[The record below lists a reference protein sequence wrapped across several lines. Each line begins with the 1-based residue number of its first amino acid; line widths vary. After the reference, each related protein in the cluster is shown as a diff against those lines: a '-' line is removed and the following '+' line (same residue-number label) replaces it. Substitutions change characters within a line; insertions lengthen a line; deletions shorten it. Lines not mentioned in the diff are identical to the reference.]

1 MENIVIN
8 LEDVTKVFK
17 VNPPKTNMN
26 KEKDLQQR
34 STTHKNNLVAL
45 DRISFNVSKGEVL
58 GIIGLN
64 GSGKTTLLRII
75 SGIYLPDAGSVNVSG
90 RLAPLLQIGTGFHG
104 ELVARENIVMYGL
117 LLGFTKEEIEKKVE
131 KIVRFAEM
139 EEYSNMKLKHY
150 STGMRLRL
158 AFSTALEV
166 DPDILLVD
174 EILAVG
180 DITFRKKSFNA
191 FLSFK
196 NNKKTIIYSSHNLD
210 VISKLCDRV
219 LLLHRGKSQMIGRPE
234 EVISKYNEI
243 QHGENK
249 KP

>member
-1 MENIVIN
+1 MENAVIH
-8 LEDVTKVFK
+8 LEDVTKIFK
-17 VNPPKTNMN
+17 ITPATKKSNV
-26 KEKDLQQR
+26 QQKSSTR
-34 STTHKNNLVAL
+34 SLKAI
-45 DRISFNVSKGEVL
+45 DKISFNVSKGEVL

-64 GSGKTTLLRII
+64 GSGKTTLLRLI
-75 SGIYLPDAGSVNVSG
+75 SGIYLPDSG
-90 RLAPLLQIGTGFHG
+90 TVRTNGKLAPLLQIGTGFHG

-117 LLGFTKEEIEKKVE
+117 LLGFTKGEIEKKVE
-131 KIVRFAEM
+131 KIIQFAEL
-139 EEYSNMKLKHY
+139 EEFSNMKLKHY

-180 DITFRKKSFNA
+180 DIAFRKKSFNA

-196 NNKKTIIYSSHNLD
+196 QKNKTIVYCSHNLD
-210 VISKLCDRV
+210 ILSKLCDRV
-219 LLLHRGKSQMIGRPE
+219 LLLHHGKSQMIGKPE

-243 QHGENK
+243 QQSGNK